1 MSSLNISGR
10 RIVTMSEVDE
20 MINAVDDGDGLL
32 DYGEFVKL
40 IERHWIKK
48 SYKINQG
55 QKSKTEHMP
64 RVRGCE
70 YTKVVRLEMTVG
82 VCWYLNR
89 ISALLLVF
97 RTSQYFL
104 DPFWLIL
111 VSPSF
116 KSSGR

>member
-48 SYKINQG
+48 F
-55 QKSKTEHMP
+55 
-64 RVRGCE
+64 
-70 YTKVVRLEMTVG
+70 TK
-82 VCWYLNR
+82 
-89 ISALLLVF
+89 
-97 RTSQYFL
+97 
-104 DPFWLIL
+104 
-111 VSPSF
+111 
-116 KSSGR
+116 

>member
-48 SYKINQG
+48 LQNKSRPKI
-55 QKSKTEHMP
+55 
-64 RVRGCE
+64 
-70 YTKVVRLEMTVG
+70 
-82 VCWYLNR
+82 
-89 ISALLLVF
+89 
-97 RTSQYFL
+97 
-104 DPFWLIL
+104 
-111 VSPSF
+111 
-116 KSSGR
+116 